1 MLHKIIFI
9 IIVIIAALYI
19 ISPIDLIPDFIP
31 LIGFMDDIAVL
42 TTIISALQGELV
54 KYRNWKR

>member
-31 LIGFMDDIAVL
+31 IIGWVDDVFAGL
-42 TTIISALQGELV
+42 FGLFSLV
-54 KYRNWKR
+54 MAIKT